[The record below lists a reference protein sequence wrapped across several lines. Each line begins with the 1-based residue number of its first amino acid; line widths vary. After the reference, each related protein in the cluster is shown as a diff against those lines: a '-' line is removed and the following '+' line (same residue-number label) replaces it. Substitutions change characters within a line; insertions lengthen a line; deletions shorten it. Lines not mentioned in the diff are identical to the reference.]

1 MVTGKKSFYQFTLEE
16 LQALFNANDLPPTG
30 PALLFNWHYKK
41 RMKTPCVTDL
51 AKISRNFV
59 AENLDFELPQIDVVQ
74 ESQDK
79 TVKFLFKL
87 KDDLKIETV
96 LIPFNNKYTICISSQ
111 VGCAMKCSFCFTG
124 TQGLKRNLATE
135 EIIGQFVEA
144 QRWLSKNRPDDDR
157 ILNIVFMG
165 QGEPLH
171 NFDAVKKACEIFLNR
186 NGLCLAPHK
195 ITISTAGYLPG
206 LERWKEEMPKVNI
219 AVSLHSTIKEKRDQ
233 LIPINQRYPIEDVV
247 KFAEAI
253 PEGRTRFV
261 TYEYLLIKDF
271 NDSVEDAH
279 ATGKFL
285 EGKNAYISLIP
296 FNPFPGTEYKRPT
309 SAETES
315 FKTILDGYKIPTL
328 IRKTKGDEI
337 LAACGQL
344 NSKYSTATPS
354 TQS

>member
-1 MVTGKKSFYQFTLEE
+1 MTEIKKSFYQFTLQE
-16 LQALFNANDLPPTG
+16 LQDLFYKHQLPPSG

-41 RMKTPCVTDL
+41 RKKEACTNDL
-51 AKISRNFV
+51 AKISRQFV
-59 AENLDFELPQIDVVQ
+59 ADNLDFNLPEIDLVH

-79 TVKFLFKL
+79 TVKFLYKL
-87 KDDLKIETV
+87 KDGLKVETV

-111 VGCAMKCSFCFTG
+111 VGCGMNCSFCFTG

-144 QRWLSKNRPDDDR
+144 QRWLIKNRPDDNR

-171 NFDAVKKACEIFLNR
+171 NFDQVKKACEIFLNK

-206 LERWKEEMPKVNI
+206 LERWKEEMPNVNI
-219 AVSLHSTIKEKRDQ
+219 AISLHSVIKEKRDQ
-233 LIPINQRYPIEDVV
+233 LIPINKRYPIEEVV
-247 KFAEAI
+247 GLAETI
-253 PEGRTRFV
+253 PKGRTRFV
-261 TYEYLLIKDF
+261 TYEYLLIKNF
-271 NDSVEDAH
+271 NDSAEDAH

-285 EGKNAYISLIP
+285 EGRNAYISLIP
-296 FNPFPGTEYKRPT
+296 FNPFPGTEYARPKMK
-309 SAETES
+309 EVEE
-315 FKTILDGYKIPTL
+315 FKAILDSYKIPTL

-344 NSKYSTATPS
+344 NTKEDKPLRF
-354 TQS
+354 